1 MVFTGVRFMSIPDAT
16 YGKVKEIIDNGLI
29 NPTSQAWP

>member
-16 YGKVKEIIDNGLI
+16 YGKVEEIIDNWLI
-29 NPTSQAWP
+29 NPSSQARP